1 MANASVVVNG
11 TTISKCTLSYSVS
24 SLGNKMGKFG
34 NKYNITVNGVIT
46 HSATDANC
54 ATEILNRQ
62 KAIAE
67 AFGNGVDVDV
77 TLQGNGGTG
86 IIKFKHCKLIN
97 LNFED
102 TSLVNISRYTGE
114 LESQVMETPGGRVN
128 DSSKAII
135 NGYGAFNNTNDS
147 SMLEDFNES
156 WDIVPEDSFGWIQS
170 DDAVEAGAYRVTRT
184 VVAVGKIGN
193 RSSRFQ
199 GWEHARQFIK
209 LYLDAKNG
217 GGHVSEILKDSK
229 TGNWTSSKLANH
241 YRSFNVDKSS
251 GTVTC
256 TDTWLL
262 VNSGAELGAV
272 ENTEVSVSA
281 GVSNP
286 FVKCTVSGTIK
297 GLHTGLPDTLQTVTN
312 ASNAAGTAINQAN
325 KHWNHI
331 SANGN
336 FGTCTLFRRANAAAN
351 VQMNIVPLSV
361 TVTGNDRSG
370 EVTYSVEYDNRP
382 QNWFS
387 NCIYEDIVIEDTYPG
402 DQYAIIPVIGRGT
415 GPILQY
421 TFGRTEFRRSLTV
434 EIQLDYTDLPRT
446 YNRSS
451 ILLGRPS
458 TNTPM
463 KTELQNLIATVSP
476 GSDAGIRKYFIDPPK
491 ESWNPKTG
499 RYSLNVS
506 WVYELNT

>member
-1 MANASVVVNG
+1 
-11 TTISKCTLSYSVS
+11 
-24 SLGNKMGKFG
+24 MGKFG
-34 NKYNITVNGVIT
+34 NKYNITINGVIT

-54 ATEILNRQ
+54 ATEILNKQ
-62 KAIAE
+62 KGIVA
-67 AFGNGVDVDV
+67 AFGNGVDIDV
-77 TLQGNGGTG
+77 ALQGNSGTE
-86 IIKFKHCKLIN
+86 IMKFKHCKLIN

-102 TSLVNISRYTGE
+102 TTLVNVSKYSGE
-114 LESQVMETPGGRVN
+114 LESSVLETPGGTVHA
-128 DSSKAII
+128 SSKTRMS
-135 NGYGAFNNTNDS
+135 GYGAFDNNDIG

-170 DDAVEAGAYRVTRT
+170 DDAVEAGAYKVTRT
-184 VVAVGKIGN
+184 VVAVGKLG
-193 RSSRFQ
+193 SRDGDYE
-199 GWEHARQFIK
+199 GWQHAQKFIK
-209 LYLDAKNG
+209 LYTDIANW
-217 GGHVSEILKDSK
+217 GGHVATILEDSK
-229 TGNWTSSKLANH
+229 TGTWTSPKLANH
-241 YRSFNVDKSS
+241 HRSFNVDKSS

-256 TDTWLL
+256 TDTWVL
-262 VNSGAELGAV
+262 VNQNAELGAI

-297 GLHTGLPDTLQTVTN
+297 GLHTGAVETLQTATN
-312 ASNAAGTAINQAN
+312 ATNAASTAINQAN
-325 KHWNHI
+325 AHWNHI
-331 SANGN
+331 SGNGN
-336 FGTCTLFRRANAAAN
+336 FGACTLFKRANAAAN
-351 VQMNIVPLSV
+351 VQLNIVPLSV

-382 QNWFS
+382 VNWFS

-402 DQYAIIPVIGRGT
+402 DQYAVIPVIGRGT
-415 GPILQY
+415 GPVLQY

-434 EIQLDYTDLPRT
+434 EIQLDYTDLPYT

-476 GSDAGIRKYFIDPPK
+476 GTDAGIRKYFIDPPK

-506 WVYELNT
+506 WVYELNH